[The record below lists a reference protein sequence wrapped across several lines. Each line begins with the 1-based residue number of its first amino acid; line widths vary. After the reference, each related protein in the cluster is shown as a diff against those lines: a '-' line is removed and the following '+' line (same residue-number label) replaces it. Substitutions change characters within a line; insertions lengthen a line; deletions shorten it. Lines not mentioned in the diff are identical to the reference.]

1 MKKIVLK
8 QSNKSTIKVPE
19 QSKTSIKYLNII
31 LSAIIFFLALL
42 SKENAITFL
51 FMIPLGLFMFTNYSL
66 KNILILTA
74 PLALVSIVYIFMR
87 ADFAGMVGDRVSKDI
102 MDDPYLFATSMQKLA
117 TISLIQLKYLILLIF
132 PYQLSYDYSYNQ
144 IPLNDWSNPLALV
157 SLLLHLS
164 ALIFAIINFKKNKI
178 VSYFIIYYFITFSI
192 VSNLVF
198 NIGTSMAERFT
209 YMSSL
214 GFSVLLAYGLMK
226 LMRVNLSGK
235 PVLKSLPITVLIIL
249 VFISATKTIAR
260 NKDWKDNFTL
270 YKADYLKVPNS
281 ARARLYYGIEC
292 IGKYKNTSDPA
303 IMDEAITQMK
313 KSAEINPKF
322 HYAWINLGYAYA
334 LINKMPESIDCY
346 ERVLKLHPDN
356 EQALSGLGYGYGKGL
371 NQPDKAIPYYKKLLF
386 EKKSTK
392 EEDYEGLAMCYAV
405 KGSYAEAINYFKQ
418 GIVKNPT
425 SAKLH
430 FNAAI
435 TYSNMGQKDSS
446 DFYFSK
452 AFALDPSLKT
462 D

>member
-1 MKKIVLK
+1 
-8 QSNKSTIKVPE
+8 
-19 QSKTSIKYLNII
+19 
-31 LSAIIFFLALL
+31 
-42 SKENAITFL
+42 
-51 FMIPLGLFMFTNYSL
+51 
-66 KNILILTA
+66 
-74 PLALVSIVYIFMR
+74 
-87 ADFAGMVGDRVSKDI
+87 
-102 MDDPYLFATSMQKLA
+102 
-117 TISLIQLKYLILLIF
+117 
-132 PYQLSYDYSYNQ
+132 
-144 IPLNDWSNPLALV
+144 
-157 SLLLHLS
+157 
-164 ALIFAIINFKKNKI
+164 
-178 VSYFIIYYFITFSI
+178 
-192 VSNLVF
+192 
-198 NIGTSMAERFT
+198 MAERFT

-292 IGKYKNTSDPA
+292 IGKYKITSDPA

-346 ERVLKLHPDN
+346 ERVLKLQPDN

-452 AFALDPSLKT
+452 AFVLDPSLKIN
-462 D
+462 